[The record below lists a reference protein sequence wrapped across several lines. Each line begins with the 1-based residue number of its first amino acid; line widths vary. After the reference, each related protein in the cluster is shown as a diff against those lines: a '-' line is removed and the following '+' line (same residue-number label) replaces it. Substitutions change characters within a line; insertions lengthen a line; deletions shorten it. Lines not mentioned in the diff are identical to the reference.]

1 MADLLLIEDDLAIAH
16 MLQTFLSAQGYQVR
30 HCENAKS
37 GLNSLHEN
45 PPDLLILDWMLP
57 DRSGPKLVRQLRG
70 EEALR
75 DLPILMLTARSEE
88 ENKITGLEAGADDYL
103 TKPVSVKELLARV
116 RALLRRSQ
124 RLAPDNRL
132 HLGRLILDP
141 QARSVLGDGQPIP
154 IRGKEFDLLQIFLQK
169 PDRIFSRAQLLDRLW
184 GHGSYVEERTV
195 DVHIMRLRKLL
206 KQCELSEALKTVR
219 GIGYRLDKNAL
230 MSREYSV
237 NP

>member
-1 MADLLLIEDDLAIAH
+1 MAQLLLIEDDHAIAR

-30 HCENAKS
+30 HCEDATS
-37 GLNSLHEN
+37 GLISLHDN

-57 DRSGPKLVRQLRG
+57 DRSGPKLIRQLRG
-70 EEALR
+70 GEIFR
-75 DLPILMLTARSEE
+75 DLPILMLTARAEE
-88 ENKITGLEAGADDYL
+88 ENKIAGLEAGADDYL
-103 TKPVSVKELLARV
+103 TKPVSVKELRARV

-141 QARSVLGDGQPIP
+141 EARTVLANGEPMAIS
-154 IRGKEFDLLQIFLQK
+154 GKEFELLQVFLQK

-206 KQCELSEALKTVR
+206 KQHGLSAALKTVR
-219 GIGYRLDKNAL
+219 GMGYRLERSAL
-230 MSREYSV
+230 MPHDSIA